1 MYNTFA
7 VLEYYGLASCPSGP
21 NVKVLCPFHSERN
34 PSMSVSV
41 DGLVYCFG
49 CGFKGDI
56 VDVVAKLEG
65 INRLKALAFVM
76 KFGNAEPMLNVKRKS
91 TYGAWVEYC
100 SLPKPQWTDDDYM
113 IRVRKFS
120 VQTLD
125 YFGVKVDPHSSY
137 SVVIPVWDNWRFMGT
152 VKRRT
157 DGVEEK
163 KYLYNPGFRRAI
175 TLAGFY
181 VGSPVMVVEGILDM
195 MKAWEYGI
203 KNVVAILGWKI
214 TEQQARKL
222 GDALVIDALD
232 NTETGEKG
240 GRVLR
245 RYFNTLRFRYPPH
258 RKDIAEMTAFEF
270 TKAFMETLEEV

>member
-1 MYNTFA
+1 MYNVLA
-7 VLEYYGLASCPSGP
+7 VLEYYGLSNYVAGP
-21 NVKVLCPFHSERN
+21 NVKILCPFHPERN
-34 PSMSVSV
+34 PSMSVSM

-76 KFGNAEPMLNVKRKS
+76 KFGHVEPVVNLNRKS
-91 TYGAWVEYC
+91 VYGAWVEYC
-100 SLPKPQWTDDDYM
+100 SLPMPDWTRENYM
-113 IRVRKFS
+113 TNVRNFS
-120 VQTLD
+120 CETLD
-125 YFGVKVDPHSSY
+125 YFGVRIDPYSIY
-137 SVVIPVWDNWRFMGT
+137 SVVIPIWDNWRFKGT

-157 DGVEEK
+157 DDVEEK
-163 KYLYNPGFRRAI
+163 KYLYNPGFRRSI

-181 VGSPVMVVEGILDM
+181 VGSPVMIVEGILDM
-195 MKAWEYGI
+195 MKAWEYGV

-214 TEQQARKL
+214 TEQQVHKL
-222 GDALVIDALD
+222 GDVLVIDALD

-240 GRVLR
+240 GKVLK
-245 RYFNTLRFRYPPH
+245 RYFRTLRFKYPPH

-270 TKAFMETLEEV
+270 IKSFMETLKEA